1 MSSNTCSIVD
11 LVKLITRP
19 AAVMNM
25 ISHSHAY
32 SLYPKETFDNMRS
45 LVVRSHDSRPKM
57 VQALEKYKQRGWD
70 VVTSISVEEAS
81 DSQKTFGR
89 RYRFVGDSASWVYP
103 LPDIPC
109 VFFALFFCARLTNSG
124 QAVDAKRGP
133 VLIRLRSR
141 KRIYV
146 SADASPEDRILT
158 EAKEICPVSSGLL
171 TPRMLR
177 VRVRTV
183 TTTLNRD

>member
-81 DSQKTFGR
+81 DSKHLADDTVSLAILR
-89 RYRFVGDSASWVYP
+89 RGCTRCLTSRASS
-103 LPDIPC
+103 LHC
-109 VFFALFFCARLTNSG
+109 SFAPG
-124 QAVDAKRGP
+124 
-133 VLIRLRSR
+133 
-141 KRIYV
+141 
-146 SADASPEDRILT
+146 
-158 EAKEICPVSSGLL
+158 
-171 TPRMLR
+171 
-177 VRVRTV
+177 
-183 TTTLNRD
+183 

>member
-109 VFFALFFCARLTNSG
+109 VFFALFFLRQVDKLWSG
-124 QAVDAKRGP
+124 RRRQTRTRTYQTAKSQANLCECGCIPRRQNPDGSKGDLPSIEWTTYAAHV
-133 VLIRLRSR
+133 
-141 KRIYV
+141 
-146 SADASPEDRILT
+146 T
-158 EAKEICPVSSGLL
+158 SSGE
-171 TPRMLR
+171 
-177 VRVRTV
+177 
-183 TTTLNRD
+183 NRNNNA